1 MAVENQAR
9 NPFGAIKIVEC
20 GEGVSAAFGAKLLA
34 DLGAEVIKIES
45 AAGDLT
51 RRRGPF
57 PNGEAD
63 PEKSGLYIYLNA
75 NKRGVVADLE
85 RGEGRALL
93 GKLLEGADVLI
104 HNVAPPE
111 RAARGLDS
119 TALCAAYPNLIVT
132 SISMFG
138 DYGPYANYR
147 GYELNAAHASG
158 WAFLSPGA
166 SPHAD
171 LPPLKCYGHQL
182 DFQGGAHAAMATLAA
197 YMHRLKGGNGQAVD
211 ISEQECVAAMLEQ
224 NFVHYTY
231 AGQQASRLGQRI
243 IGPWFIADC
252 ADGKI
257 FVFTVEEDQWKRLV
271 EFMGNPEW
279 AQEDLFKDR
288 FARGQNNDALKAL
301 MTEWFSQWKV
311 LDLYK
316 EAQQR
321 RIPFATIN
329 TMDQLYQSEHLRERK
344 FFVPLEQPGVGTLML
359 PGMPSKYGKTKWSL
373 RRPAPRLGE
382 HTKEVA
388 REPWPGEKV
397 GSQAELTRNLGRKS
411 SNEGAEL
418 PLSGVR
424 VLDFTWVWAGP
435 YCTMQLAHFGADV
448 IRVETSKRVCP
459 SRLVGPF
466 PDKQPGINR
475 AGYFN
480 QYNQG
485 KRSIALDL
493 SKPEAIELVYE
504 LIKHTDVVTEN
515 FAAGVMER
523 LGLGYEK
530 LRTIK
535 PDLIMISMSAFGQTG
550 PFRGFIGYGPPAAAL
565 SGLFFATGYSGG
577 DPCEIG
583 ISYPDPNAGVFGAL
597 AVMAALT
604 HRAVTGEGQYIDQS
618 QWETVLVEMP
628 EGLLELAMTGREPER
643 RGNHDS
649 VMAPHDCYK
658 AAGDSEKWVSIAVGT
673 EAEWRAL
680 CQAMGKPEL
689 ANDPRFKTAALRKRN
704 EASLDQAITS
714 WTSERDRWEV
724 TRLLQDAGVAAFPSM
739 SNKDLTED
747 PHLQARGYLVQ
758 LEHPEVGRRIHAGI
772 PWKMSGTPCRVKAP
786 APLLGADTKSVLT
799 SLLNLTKRDL
809 ERLRVAEVLI

>member
-1 MAVENQAR
+1 MENQAR
-9 NPFGAIKIVEC
+9 TPFGGIKIVEC

-45 AAGDLT
+45 PDGDLT

-57 PNGEAD
+57 PNEKPD
-63 PEKSGLYIYLNA
+63 PEKSGLFIYLNA
-75 NKRGVVADLE
+75 NKRDVVADLE
-85 RGEGRALL
+85 RVEGRNLL
-93 GKLLEGADVLI
+93 QNLLERADVLI

-111 RAARGLDS
+111 RSVRGLDS
-119 TALCAAYPNLIVT
+119 GSLCAAHPKLIVT

-138 DYGPYANYR
+138 DYGPHANYR

-166 SPHAD
+166 SPYAD
-171 LPPLKCYGHQL
+171 LPPLKCFGHQL
-182 DFQGGAHAAMATLAA
+182 DFQGGAHAAMVTLAA
-197 YMHRLKGGNGQAVD
+197 YLQRLKSGRGQAVD
-211 ISEQECVAAMLEQ
+211 VSEQECVAAMLEQ
-224 NFVHYTY
+224 NFVYYTY
-231 AGQQASRLGQRI
+231 AGLQASRLGQRL

-252 ADGKI
+252 GDGKI
-257 FVFTVEEDQWKRLV
+257 FVFTVEEDQWQRLV

-279 AQEDLFKDR
+279 ASDDLFKDR
-288 FARGQNNDALKAL
+288 FARGLNNDALKAL
-301 MTEWFSQWKV
+301 MSDWFAQWKV

-329 TMDQLYQSEHLRERK
+329 TMEQLYQSEHLRDRK

-359 PGMPSKYGKTKWSL
+359 PGMPSKYGKFHWSL
-373 RRPAPRLGE
+373 RRPAPRLAEHNDEVVHGE
-382 HTKEVA
+382 AWPREATDSRAGEA
-388 REPWPGEKV
+388 RKFLPSEA
-397 GSQAELTRNLGRKS
+397 GS
-411 SNEGAEL
+411 

-435 YCTMQLAHFGADV
+435 YCTLQLAHFGAEV

-466 PDKQPGINR
+466 PDKKPGVNR

-493 SKPEAIELVYE
+493 SRPEAIELVCE
-504 LIKHTDVVTEN
+504 LVKQADVVTEN
-515 FAAGVMER
+515 FAAGVMDR

-530 LRTIK
+530 LRSIK

-565 SGLFFATGYSGG
+565 SGLFFGTGYPGG
-577 DPCEIG
+577 EPCEIG
-583 ISYPDPNAGVFGAL
+583 VSYPDPNAGVFGAL
-597 AVMAALT
+597 AVIAALN
-604 HRAVTGEGQYIDQS
+604 HRALTGEGQHIDQS

-628 EGLLELAMTGREPER
+628 EGLLEYSMTGREPQR

-649 VMAPHDCYK
+649 IMSPHDCYK
-658 AAGDSEKWVSIAVGT
+658 AAGDSEKWISIAVGT
-673 EAEWRAL
+673 ETEWRAL
-680 CQAMGKPEL
+680 CLAMGKAEV
-689 ANDPRFKTAALRKRN
+689 ADDPRFKTAAMRKRN
-704 EASLDQAITS
+704 EILLDEILTS
-714 WTSERDRWEV
+714 WTKERDRWEM
-724 TRLLQDAGVAAFPSM
+724 TRLLQNAGVAAFPSM
-739 SNKDLTED
+739 SNKDLAED

-772 PWKMSGTPCRVKAP
+772 PWKMSDTPGRVKTP
-786 APLLGADTKSVLT
+786 APLLGADTDAVLR
-799 SLLNLTKRDL
+799 SLLKLTDKEL
-809 ERLRVAEVLI
+809 ERLRKAEVLI